1 MKSLF
6 RILFLNLKNN
16 KASRSPYKAFSLDVG
31 GVRYARMRFLF
42 SDNLKTFFEVV
53 SNIGSLTISSALPL
67 PPVTPQDTATT
78 PNGCLKQLPT
88 LTIRQLRP
96 LGAGTQL
103 DQRRRR
109 KPITNPLLPLL
120 PNRHPKR
127 DNR

>member
-31 GVRYARMRFLF
+31 CVRYARMRFLF
-42 SDNLKTFFEVV
+42 SDNLNTFFEVV

-78 PNGCLKQLPT
+78 PNGCLKPLPT
-88 LTIRQLRP
+88 LTIRQLRC
-96 LGAGTQL
+96 LGQ
-103 DQRRRR
+103 
-109 KPITNPLLPLL
+109 K
-120 PNRHPKR
+120 NRHSPFNLR
-127 DNR
+127 EVIREQHAALDPYRNLGD